1 MTKVVG
7 IDAAGQRVE
16 LKFVQLETPNIWVSM
31 ESDDI
36 CEQYTHCKKPVRC
49 LMAEPIGSLRF
60 LITRDR
66 CVFNGSSVASCPA
79 GRLTMRTA
87 LPLSCPQA
95 ATAVLALPATS
106 VTTST
111 SGYTGATGT
120 YGKTYSSTYSNT
132 RSTGYG
138 DYDSYGYGSRNRS
151 HVAGTPIA
159 PGAVGLYNLGVAT
172 FPPLLS
178 SRPSGPASFLTH
190 ACLGGWLAGCRQ
202 HVFHEQHA
210 AVSEQHGATDYPPSP

>member
-16 LKFVQLETPNIWVSM
+16 LKFVQLETPNIWVST

-49 LMAEPIGSLRF
+49 LMAEPLGTLRF

-66 CVFNGSSVASCPA
+66 CVFNGSSVQSCPA
-79 GRLTMRTA
+79 GRLTMWTA

-111 SGYTGATGT
+111 SGYTALLAKETGAGAPVSPLAAAPKPLD
-120 YGKTYSSTYSNT
+120 GDVLKKVRPPNLLFLCVLGG
-132 RSTGYG
+132 RRAGGRGG
-138 DYDSYGYGSRNRS
+138 DYYR
-151 HVAGTPIA
+151 
-159 PGAVGLYNLGVAT
+159 
-172 FPPLLS
+172 
-178 SRPSGPASFLTH
+178 
-190 ACLGGWLAGCRQ
+190 
-202 HVFHEQHA
+202 
-210 AVSEQHGATDYPPSP
+210 